1 MTQTIYDIA
10 VITAIFAT
18 GMLVGYLLKAWM
30 DRGRNK
36 NRIKELES
44 RIATFPLR
52 IYKSVYFRVL
62 IAYQPTAKS

>member
-30 DRGRNK
+30 DRGMNK
-36 NRIKELES
+36 KED
-44 RIATFPLR
+44 
-52 IYKSVYFRVL
+52 
-62 IAYQPTAKS
+62 